1 MRIKTEDQA
10 VDRYIDLVEKSAE
23 ESGGS
28 PMYPSRGA
36 TTETDAGWAIFTVQ
50 GYMGT
55 VTENGDVIE
64 EQEFAD
70 TVAQNLRFQ
79 V

>member
-10 VDRYIDLVEKSAE
+10 VDRYIELVERSAE
-23 ESGGS
+23 ESGGG

-36 TTETDAGWAIFTVQ
+36 TTETGAGWAIFTVR

-55 VTENGDVIE
+55 VTEDGDVIE
-64 EQEFAD
+64 EREFAED
-70 TVAQNLRFQ
+70 E
-79 V
+79 